1 MKNWPVWLSS
11 TDKCREWRTCIL
23 GGKGYVGVLQ
33 CKKLPPLMPCFMDDC
48 LMDKALQPAF
58 HRAVNKL
65 IHSTRPSG
73 LVVHLEEGYPYS
85 A

>member
-1 MKNWPVWLSS
+1 
-11 TDKCREWRTCIL
+11 
-23 GGKGYVGVLQ
+23 
-33 CKKLPPLMPCFMDDC
+33 MPYFMDDC

-58 HRAVNKL
+58 HRAVNKP
-65 IHSTRPSG
+65 IYSTRPSR